1 MIKKKLLIVGAF
13 PEKRYKVYGGIAKS
27 SEILINSNSFSKFE
41 ILKLDSTQISNP
53 PPGFFI
59 RLIYAI
65 IRYVRFLLIFLKK
78 PKGAVIFCSDGA
90 SALEKGFMILTLKLF
105 KVKSFIFPRAG
116 NLITQVE
123 NFKTFRLIIKF
134 LFNQADIF
142 LCQGETWKIFALT
155 SLNLKSKKIKV
166 ISNWS
171 ASEELFEIGNTRNV
185 TIDKRINILY
195 VGWLEKE
202 KGIRELLEGFCKCFS
217 ENKNLTLTLIGD
229 GNMRPFTEN
238 FIKKNKLDNHIFL
251 TGWLPSKKINNYLK
265 DSNIFILPSWKEGMP
280 NALIEAL
287 ASGLPAIVT
296 KVGVIPDY
304 LKNNI
309 SAILIDS
316 KSSLNIEIS
325 INKLINNYNLRQ
337 KISNNG
343 MEVARKYFSSKRTLD
358 KFSKIIEETLN

>member
-123 NFKTFRLIIKF
+123 SFKTFHLII
-134 LFNQADIF
+134 
-142 LCQGETWKIFALT
+142 
-155 SLNLKSKKIKV
+155 
-166 ISNWS
+166 
-171 ASEELFEIGNTRNV
+171 R
-185 TIDKRINILY
+185 
-195 VGWLEKE
+195 
-202 KGIRELLEGFCKCFS
+202 
-217 ENKNLTLTLIGD
+217 
-229 GNMRPFTEN
+229 
-238 FIKKNKLDNHIFL
+238 
-251 TGWLPSKKINNYLK
+251 
-265 DSNIFILPSWKEGMP
+265 
-280 NALIEAL
+280 
-287 ASGLPAIVT
+287 
-296 KVGVIPDY
+296 
-304 LKNNI
+304 
-309 SAILIDS
+309 
-316 KSSLNIEIS
+316 
-325 INKLINNYNLRQ
+325 
-337 KISNNG
+337 
-343 MEVARKYFSSKRTLD
+343 
-358 KFSKIIEETLN
+358 